1 MSEKKQKIGA
11 GHVKAMARQGA
22 KEIAQVLP
30 AFPAHG
36 VQPVEE
42 AGVFGNLT
50 PQEVAKDKGAYETML
65 GRYSSRGEQEQQ
77 ASNRDLER

>member
-11 GHVKAMARQGA
+11 GHVKAMTRQGA

-42 AGVFGNLT
+42 PGLAGNLT
-50 PQEVAKDKGAYETML
+50 PQEVASDKGAYDTML
-65 GRYSSRGEQEQQ
+65 SRYSSRGDTEQQ
-77 ASNRDLER
+77 NNKDLER